1 MREDCWVTLEAG
13 RDLALEIRE
22 MRAAVYRGAEGIL
35 EALRE
40 AMISPMVAALV
51 VVGVDWAEM
60 GERSPW
66 RAASMKDEARCW
78 AVGRSEVLV
87 EMAVRTP

>member
-1 MREDCWVTLEAG
+1 
-13 RDLALEIRE
+13 

-87 EMAVRTP
+87 EMEVRTPWIWRRIHHGEVGEGDRCQRR